1 MSKYPGVL
9 LLLVLLVLGSCQR
22 KLTPTATNNP
32 ATTATPINPEI
43 KVENIDFRY
52 LTAKGKA
59 QVDMPSLKQ
68 TVNINV
74 RMRKDSIIWMSLGL
88 AGFEGVRARITRD
101 SIQIMNKLQREYYA
115 GNFAYLKQ
123 QFNVEVTFEQLQ
135 ALLLGNYLPAPAG
148 VTPTV
153 VTEGPQQ
160 RVEYAQSGLLLKQ
173 LIELSRQRVK
183 ELTVTDPNSQNSYM
197 VNYTDFQALAGTQQQ
212 FAYSTLVQVKQGSG
226 ASTLSIN
233 YRNVDLD
240 KERLSFP
247 FSVPSGYTRKK

>member
-1 MSKYPGVL
+1 LALTL
-9 LLLVLLVLGSCQR
+9 LLLGGCHR
-22 KLTPTATNNP
+22 KLAPTAT
-32 ATTATPINPEI
+32 TTTPTTPVPINPEI
-43 KVENIDFRY
+43 RVENVDFRY

-59 QVDMPSLKQ
+59 QVDFSSLKQ

-74 RMRKDSIIWMSLGL
+74 RMRKDSVIWLSLGL
-88 AGFEGVRARITRD
+88 AGFEGVRAYITRD
-101 SIQIMNKLQREYYA
+101 SIQVMNKLQREYYA
-115 GNFAYLKQ
+115 GDFAYLKR
-123 QFNVEVTFEQLQ
+123 QFNVEVTFDQLQ

-148 VTPTV
+148 TTPTV

-160 RVEYAQSGLLLKQ
+160 RVEYTQSGLLLKQ

-197 VNYTDFQALAGTQQQ
+197 VNYTDFQALPGTQQQ

-226 ASTLSIN
+226 ASTVSIN
-233 YRNVDLD
+233 YRNVELD
-240 KERLSFP
+240 KEQLSFP